1 MIRRSQLFK
10 PISNSKPQNLIWP
23 AYPSY
28 ENPIVAF
35 RYDRTADINFE
46 LKAGEKTDLKDFQS
60 SGNYSEYK
68 IPANF
73 KRVVV
78 GFDSSPR
85 FYGIAFYDKNGNEIF
100 K

>member
-23 AYPSY
+23 DNPSY

-35 RYDRTADINFE
+35 RYDRICRVNFK
-46 LKAGEKTDLKDFQS
+46 LKGGEKIDLTEPS
-60 SGNYSEYK
+60 SMSDYR
-68 IPANF
+68 IPVNF
-73 KRVVV
+73 KKVVV
-78 GFDSSPR
+78 GFNPIDL
-85 FYGIAFYDKNGNEIF
+85 FCGIAFYDKNGNEVL